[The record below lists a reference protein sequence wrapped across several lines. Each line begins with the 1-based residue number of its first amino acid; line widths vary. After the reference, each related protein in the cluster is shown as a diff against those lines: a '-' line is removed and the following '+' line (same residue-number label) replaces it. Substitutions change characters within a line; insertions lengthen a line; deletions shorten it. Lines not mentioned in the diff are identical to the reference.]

1 VELQRL
7 SGISHTPPPAEQD
20 IGKKVSIRLHDNG
33 RFRDLLGILQSSTQ
47 VLKKDGA
54 IIDFDPTLIA
64 VWRTVE
70 TPDYPAGKGQ
80 PLSLRIL
87 ELERIAEQTWPANT
101 TEIRG
106 GWRYRIS
113 NGFTFRGN
121 SILPIGAS
129 PYGEPELAIHDELT
143 FAIQRYAEAGVT
155 PAIHIPM
162 PLYEK
167 LDHVL
172 EEAGWAMRI
181 EAHLMIADS
190 PAIPR
195 TALPTGATLEVLDQP
210 SEEWLMVQGKAVGY
224 EVMLN
229 YPAQYFGVRVDG
241 SLVTVMRVSEADG
254 WAILSRLFVSENH
267 RGRGLSKS
275 IISAALNRLE
285 ESSITK
291 IALQVDIANA
301 PAIALYS
308 SLGFRVHHNYRF
320 RVKP

>member
-1 VELQRL
+1 L
-7 SGISHTPPPAEQD
+7 SGISHTPPPLAQD
-20 IGKKVSIRLHDNG
+20 VGKKVSIRLHEDG
-33 RFRDLLGILQSSTQ
+33 GFRDLLGILHSPNQ
-47 VLKKDGA
+47 VLKKDGTLA
-54 IIDFDPTLIA
+54 NFDAALIA
-64 VWRTVE
+64 AWRIVE
-70 TPDYPAGKGQ
+70 TPQYPAGKGQ

-87 ELERIAEQTWPANT
+87 ELERIAEKSWPANT

-121 SILPIGAS
+121 SILPVGAP
-129 PYGEPELAIHDELT
+129 PYGEPQLPIADELE

-167 LDHVL
+167 LDEVL
-172 EEAGWAMRI
+172 EGAGWEMRI

-195 TALPTGATLEVLDQP
+195 TALPDGATLEVLDEP
-210 SEEWLMVQGKAVGY
+210 SEEWLAVQGKAVGY

-241 SLVTVMRVSEADG
+241 ALVSVMRVSGADG
-254 WAILSRLFVSENH
+254 WAILSRLFVAENL
-267 RGRGLSKS
+267 RGRGLSKA
-275 IISAALNRLE
+275 IISAALDRLKD
-285 ESSITK
+285 SSITK
-291 IALQVDIANA
+291 IALQVDITNA
-301 PAIALYS
+301 TAIGLYS
-308 SLGFRVHHNYRF
+308 SLRFRVHHNYRF
-320 RVKP
+320 RVKS